1 MGGARKIV
9 WVGGACKLK
18 GKSREGF
25 RKEWS
30 VVDNAAATESQL
42 SENQDVSI
50 RFGNMKGTSD
60 LDKKSAGEWWGLTG
74 RG

>member
-1 MGGARKIV
+1 MGGASKNV
-9 WVGGACKLK
+9 WVGEACKLK

-30 VVDNAAATESQL
+30 VVDNAAATENQL
-42 SENQDVSI
+42 SENQDVST

-60 LDKKSAGEWWGLTG
+60 LDENSAGEWWGLTG
-74 RG
+74 GG